1 MKVCYTKRELTAE
14 TERLRQEKGGTV
26 GFVPTMGALHKGHLS
41 LIERARDEND
51 VAVVSIFV
59 NPIQFNNPNDLKTYP
74 RTLEADLKLLE
85 PLHVDLVFAPS
96 AEEMYPQGE
105 PIESYDFGALERVM
119 EGKNRPGHF
128 NGVGVVVGR
137 LLRMVNPTRAYFG
150 EKDYQQIAIVQEL
163 VRQLKLPVEIVPC
176 PIVREADGLAL
187 SSRNLLLTPE
197 NRALAPNIRRILLAS
212 AEMCRAARRDE
223 AVAPVKRMVEQAVAD
238 VPGMALEYFEIV
250 DGGSLQPSAAWS
262 DAPEQVG
269 CIVVQLGAVRL
280 IDNIRYGKR

>member
-1 MKVCYTKRELTAE
+1 MKVCYTKQDLKTE
-14 TERLRQEKGGTV
+14 TERLRHEKGGTV

-41 LIERARDEND
+41 LIERARRENETT
-51 VAVVSIFV
+51 VVSIFV

-74 RTLEADLKLLE
+74 RTLEADLKLIE
-85 PLHVDLVFAPS
+85 PIGVDLVFAPS
-96 AEEMYPQGE
+96 AEEMYPEGE
-105 PIESYDFGALERVM
+105 AVESYDFGALERVM
-119 EGKNRPGHF
+119 EGRNRPGHF

-163 VRQLKLPVEIVPC
+163 VRQLQLPVQIVPC

-197 NRALAPNIRRILLAS
+197 HRAVAPNIHRILSAS
-212 AEMCRAARRDE
+212 AERYKAARREE
-223 AVAPVKRMVEQAVAD
+223 AVTPVKQLVEQAVAE

-250 DGGSLQPSAAWS
+250 DGRTLQPIEKWS
-262 DAPEQVG
+262 DAPEAVG
-269 CIVVQLGAVRL
+269 CIVVQLGNVRL
-280 IDNIRYGKR
+280 IDNIRYTA

>member
-1 MKVCYTKRELTAE
+1 MKVCYTKQELKAE
-14 TERLRQEKGGTV
+14 TERLRHEKGGAV
-26 GFVPTMGALHKGHLS
+26 GLVPTMGALHKGHLS
-41 LIERARDEND
+41 LIERARRENGTT
-51 VAVVSIFV
+51 VVSIFV

-74 RTLEADLKLLE
+74 RTLEADLKLIE
-85 PLHVDLVFAPS
+85 PIGVDLVFAPS
-96 AEEMYPQGE
+96 ADEMYPQGE

-163 VRQLKLPVEIVPC
+163 VRQLQLPVQIVPC

-197 NRALAPNIRRILLAS
+197 HRALAPNIHRILLVS
-212 AEMCRAARRDE
+212 VEKYRAAGRDE
-223 AVAPVKRMVEQAVAD
+223 AVAPVKRFVEQAVAE

-250 DGGSLQPSAAWS
+250 DGRTLQPIEKWG
-262 DAPEQVG
+262 DAPEAVG

-280 IDNIRYGKR
+280 IDNIRYTA